1 MARSG
6 PQLAWMGA
14 EGRVGIGRF
23 SQSSWGTWKVLTFS
37 ISCRSSRLRPSR
49 EQVLCAGI
57 TAVQMHFPS
66 GAWAE
71 VYSCQPSSGLW
82 KRVCREV
89 RGQRAGTQWGIH
101 PAHAG
106 GERGPR
112 EMTDALECA
121 GPSAECLMH
130 GISIPLQGNPFCR

>member
-1 MARSG
+1 MEVRDFH
-6 PQLAWMGA
+6 
-14 EGRVGIGRF
+14 R
-23 SQSSWGTWKVLTFS
+23 GTWTVLTFS

-82 KRVCREV
+82 KRVCEEV
-89 RGQRAGTQWGIH
+89 RVR
-101 PAHAG
+101 
-106 GERGPR
+106 EREPQEGFTPSPPGR
-112 EMTDALECA
+112 KRGSQGDDRCPSLDAWDVPDHVLCVP
-121 GPSAECLMH
+121 GVCDLNPSSGKA
-130 GISIPLQGNPFCR
+130 PFYR

>member
-1 MARSG
+1 MLPPPSLHSA
-6 PQLAWMGA
+6 QLLQRPIEQMLAKISPWRGAGLSTSSEQSAWLDLAPDDLG
-14 EGRVGIGRF
+14 GGGKDRVGTGRF
-23 SQSSWGTWKVLTFS
+23 SQTSRGTWQVLTFS

-82 KRVCREV
+82 KRVCGEV
-89 RGQRAGTQWGIH
+89 RGQRAGT
-101 PAHAG
+101 
-106 GERGPR
+106 
-112 EMTDALECA
+112 
-121 GPSAECLMH
+121 
-130 GISIPLQGNPFCR
+130 